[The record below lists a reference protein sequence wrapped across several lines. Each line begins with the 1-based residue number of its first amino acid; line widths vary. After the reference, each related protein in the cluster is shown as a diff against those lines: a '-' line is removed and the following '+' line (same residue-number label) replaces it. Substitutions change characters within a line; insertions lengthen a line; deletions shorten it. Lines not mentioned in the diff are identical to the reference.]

1 MRREFVHTLNS
12 TAIASTRAITAILE
26 NYQEPD
32 GTVVIPKA
40 LRKYLE
46 IFSKGGPTDVIHP
59 RKKVRRND
67 KGGDP
72 IIE

>member
-46 IFSKGGPTDVIHP
+46 IFSKGPTDVIHP